1 MSTAGSIVISLLMNT
16 GSFETDSKRAEKRLK
31 QFKKEAEEAGKAI
44 GVAVVAAGTAITAL
58 VKTSI
63 DTMDELSKAAQRSNT
78 TTEQFSK
85 LAYGA
90 GLADVSIQDLQGSLG
105 KLAKAQGD
113 ALDAGSEQA
122 KVFRALGIEVKNADG
137 SLRDTTAV
145 LEDFADRFQ
154 ALKGSP
160 EAVAAGMAI
169 FGRSFQN
176 LIPLIKD
183 GSQGLR
189 DAGDEAAKY
198 GQVISTEAGQQ
209 AEQFNDNLRRMALYV
224 RGVGNTVAEDLL
236 PDLIELSDR
245 FLDASTEGEKMAETA
260 KGLADFIRVIGGAIE
275 FAIPYFKAIDDV
287 IQGATISMVGL
298 AEAARGVINL
308 DWDQIKRGIDVLQQ
322 GYAQAV
328 LGEEK
333 AIAGGYIDAPTSGSR
348 RTRAGSS
355 RRGGAAMGGSGAGGA
370 TQDEIDAY
378 TRKLRVAL
386 AGEDKG
392 GKGGSGGK
400 SKAVQEAEALT
411 RAFEQ
416 ANEQLDRTI
425 ALQGNQSAMAQ
436 LNYELQSGSLK
447 ELTEAQKQV
456 LRDKQAA
463 ADLIE
468 LEQAAQKRLADEAE
482 RYADEVA
489 RATEQFKSVND
500 EILNQ
505 IKLVGMSADEQEIWN
520 NLAWAGVTAESERG
534 KQIIENTKRLQGAR
548 DAMDDQIAA
557 MDAIRD
563 AGSDFLSDWLGGTKS
578 FKESFLDALDSI
590 QKRFLDLIAQNFMD
604 QLFGKQGDPAGG
616 STGGWF
622 QGILDGFF
630 GNGGQSAQSSAMAS
644 GGAQVQGGGFWS
656 NVASW
661 AGSLFGGG
669 RAGGGDVLE
678 GRGYWVGEQGPEWFQ
693 PRTAGT
699 VLPHEESMRRTG
711 GGRSGGGN
719 VFNINVPVEGRVE
732 RYDRVQVATEMQRTL
747 ARAGRVS

>member
-1 MSTAGSIVISLLMNT
+1 MATAGSIVIDLLMRT

-31 QFKKEAEEAGKAI
+31 QFKKKAEEAGKAI

-189 DAGDEAAKY
+189 DAGVEAAKY

-209 AEQFNDNLRRMALYV
+209 AEQFNDNLTRMALYV
-224 RGVGNTVAEDLL
+224 RGVGNAVAEDLL

-275 FAIPYFKAIDDV
+275 FAVPYFKAIDDV

-322 GYAQAV
+322 GSAQAV

-333 AIAGGYIDAPTSGSR
+333 AIAGGYIDAPTSASR
-348 RTRAGSS
+348 RTRAGSG
-355 RRGGAAMGGSGAGGA
+355 RRGGAAMGGSGVGGA
-370 TQDEIDAY
+370 TQEEIDAY
-378 TRKLRVAL
+378 TRKLREAL

-392 GKGGSGGK
+392 GKGGGGGGK
-400 SKAVQEAEALT
+400 SSRTPYSLADSLIADREALAKLLEEEERARTQFEAWAAQLSGPVADANYRYARDLEELNELAAKGAIGSDELT
-411 RAFEQ
+411 RAQENLRKEHERNVEAIQERLEPGKQLLKDLQFELDLMKLTNAERATAIQLRGLDTEQIQKYGDAIAETNRKIMENAEQ
-416 ANEQLDRTI
+416 ADFMDGWRGEFQDFF
-425 ALQGNQSAMAQ
+425 SDV
-436 LNYELQSGSLK
+436 
-447 ELTEAQKQV
+447 LT
-456 LRDKQAA
+456 
-463 ADLIE
+463 
-468 LEQAAQKRLADEAE
+468 
-482 RYADEVA
+482 
-489 RATEQFKSVND
+489 
-500 EILNQ
+500 
-505 IKLVGMSADEQEIWN
+505 
-520 NLAWAGVTAESERG
+520 
-534 KQIIENTKRLQGAR
+534 
-548 DAMDDQIAA
+548 
-557 MDAIRD
+557 
-563 AGSDFLSDWLGGTKS
+563 GTKS
-578 FKESFLDALDSI
+578 IGDAFEDMLSNI
-590 QKRFLDLIAQNFMD
+590 SAMIAERIAQNWVD
-604 QLFGKQGDPAGG
+604 QLFGQMGTTNGGAAGG
-616 STGGWF
+616 GEGGWLSGLASIF
-622 QGILDGFF
+622 
-630 GNGGQSAQSSAMAS
+630 SS
-644 GGAQVQGGGFWS
+644 
-656 NVASW
+656 
-661 AGSLFGGG
+661 FGGS
-669 RAGGGDVLE
+669 RAGGGDVLAN
-678 GRGYWVGEQGPEWFQ
+678 RGYWVGEQGPEWFQ

-699 VLPHEESMRRTG
+699 VLPHEESMQRARGAERRSAPT
-711 GGRSGGGN
+711 
-719 VFNINVPVEGRVE
+719 VINVAVEGRVE
-732 RYDRVQVATEMQRTL
+732 RQTRVQIGTEVDRSLQRS
-747 ARAGRVS
+747 RRIS

>member
-1 MSTAGSIVISLLMNT
+1 MATAGSIVIDLLMRT

-58 VKTSI
+58 VKNSI

-137 SLRDTTAV
+137 SLRDTTEV

-189 DAGDEAAKY
+189 DAGAEAARF
-198 GQVISTEAGQQ
+198 GQVVSTEAGQQ
-209 AEQFNDNLRRMALYV
+209 AEQFNDNLTRMALYV
-224 RGVGNTVAEDLL
+224 RGVGNAVAQDLL
-236 PDLIELSDR
+236 PDLIDLSNQ
-245 FLDASTEGEKMAETA
+245 FLDGATEGDKMAETA
-260 KGLADFIRVIGGAIE
+260 KGLADIIRVVAGAVD
-275 FAIPYFKAIDDV
+275 FASTYFKAIDDV
-287 IQGATISMVGL
+287 IRGATIGFVGF

-308 DWDQIKRGIDVLQQ
+308 DWDQIKRGIQVAQDGADLAYYGRDAVGMDGGGVQQ
-322 GYAQAV
+322 
-328 LGEEK
+328 
-333 AIAGGYIDAPTSGSR
+333 APSR
-348 RTRAGSS
+348 ARAGSS
-355 RRGGAAMGGSGAGGA
+355 RRGGAAMGGSGVGGA

-378 TRKLRVAL
+378 TRKLREAL

-392 GKGGSGGK
+392 GKGGGSGK

-468 LEQAAQKRLADEAE
+468 LEEAAQKRLADEAE

-534 KQIIENTKRLQGAR
+534 KQIIENTKRLQGVR
-548 DAMDDQIAA
+548 DAMEDQIGA
-557 MDAIRD
+557 MDALRD

-578 FKESFLDALDSI
+578 FKESFLDALDDI
-590 QKRFLDLIAQNFMD
+590 QARILDMIAQNFMD

-630 GNGGQSAQSSAMAS
+630 GNGGQSEQSSAMAS
-644 GGAQVQGGGFWS
+644 VGAQGGGFWA

-669 RAGGGDVLE
+669 RAGGGDVLPD
-678 GRGYWVGEQGPEWFQ
+678 RGYWVGEQGPEWFQ

-699 VLPHEESMRRTG
+699 VLPHEESMQ
-711 GGRSGGGN
+711 RSGGGRRGGGD

-747 ARAGRVS
+747 ARAGRVA

>member
-1 MSTAGSIVISLLMNT
+1 
-16 GSFETDSKRAEKRLK
+16 
-31 QFKKEAEEAGKAI
+31 
-44 GVAVVAAGTAITAL
+44 
-58 VKTSI
+58 
-63 DTMDELSKAAQRSNT
+63 
-78 TTEQFSK
+78 
-85 LAYGA
+85 
-90 GLADVSIQDLQGSLG
+90 
-105 KLAKAQGD
+105 
-113 ALDAGSEQA
+113 
-122 KVFRALGIEVKNADG
+122 
-137 SLRDTTAV
+137 
-145 LEDFADRFQ
+145 
-154 ALKGSP
+154 
-160 EAVAAGMAI
+160 
-169 FGRSFQN
+169 
-176 LIPLIKD
+176 
-183 GSQGLR
+183 
-189 DAGDEAAKY
+189 
-198 GQVISTEAGQQ
+198 
-209 AEQFNDNLRRMALYV
+209 
-224 RGVGNTVAEDLL
+224 
-236 PDLIELSDR
+236 
-245 FLDASTEGEKMAETA
+245 
-260 KGLADFIRVIGGAIE
+260 
-275 FAIPYFKAIDDV
+275 
-287 IQGATISMVGL
+287 
-298 AEAARGVINL
+298 
-308 DWDQIKRGIDVLQQ
+308 
-322 GYAQAV
+322 
-328 LGEEK
+328 
-333 AIAGGYIDAPTSGSR
+333 
-348 RTRAGSS
+348 
-355 RRGGAAMGGSGAGGA
+355 MGGSGVGGA

-378 TRKLRVAL
+378 TRKLRQAL

-656 NVASW
+656 NVATW

-678 GRGYWVGEQGPEWFQ
+678 GRGYLVGEDGPEWFQ

-699 VLPHEESMRRTG
+699 VIPSDRTAAMRVA
-711 GGRSGGGN
+711 GRSGGHVTN
-719 VFNINVPVEGRVE
+719 NFAFSAPTSTKTQT
-732 RYDRVQVATEMQRTL
+732 QVAARVGYEIRRSQRL
-747 ARAGRVS
+747 GA

>member
-1 MSTAGSIVISLLMNT
+1 MATAGSIVIDLLMKT
-16 GSFETDSKRAEKRLK
+16 GSFESDSKRAEKRLK

-160 EAVAAGMAI
+160 EAIAAGMAI

-189 DAGDEAAKY
+189 DAGVEAAKY

-209 AEQFNDNLRRMALYV
+209 AEQFNDNLTRMALYV
-224 RGVGNTVAEDLL
+224 RGVGNAVAEDLL

-308 DWDQIKRGIDVLQQ
+308 NWDQIKRGIDVLQQ
-322 GYAQAV
+322 GSAQAV

-333 AIAGGYIDAPTSGSR
+333 AIAGGYIDAPNSGR

-355 RRGGAAMGGSGAGGA
+355 RRGGAAMGGSDAGGA
-370 TQDEIDAY
+370 TQDEVDAY
-378 TRKLRVAL
+378 TRKLREAL

-392 GKGGSGGK
+392 GKGSSGSRAAKGRDAY
-400 SKAVQEAEALT
+400 SLADSLIADREALAKLLEEEERARTQFEAWAAQLSGPVADANYRYARDLEELNELAAKGAIGSDELT
-411 RAFEQ
+411 RAQENLRKEHERNVEAIQERLEPGKQLLKDLQFELDLMKLTNAERATAIQLRGLDTEQIQKYGDAIAETNRKIMENAEQ
-416 ANEQLDRTI
+416 ADFMDGWRGEFQDFF
-425 ALQGNQSAMAQ
+425 SDV
-436 LNYELQSGSLK
+436 
-447 ELTEAQKQV
+447 LT
-456 LRDKQAA
+456 
-463 ADLIE
+463 
-468 LEQAAQKRLADEAE
+468 
-482 RYADEVA
+482 
-489 RATEQFKSVND
+489 
-500 EILNQ
+500 
-505 IKLVGMSADEQEIWN
+505 
-520 NLAWAGVTAESERG
+520 
-534 KQIIENTKRLQGAR
+534 
-548 DAMDDQIAA
+548 
-557 MDAIRD
+557 
-563 AGSDFLSDWLGGTKS
+563 GTKS
-578 FKESFLDALDSI
+578 IGDAFEDMLSNI
-590 QKRFLDLIAQNFMD
+590 SAMIAERIAQNWVD
-604 QLFGKQGDPAGG
+604 QLFGQMGTTNGGAAGG
-616 STGGWF
+616 GEGGWLSGLASIF
-622 QGILDGFF
+622 
-630 GNGGQSAQSSAMAS
+630 SS
-644 GGAQVQGGGFWS
+644 
-656 NVASW
+656 
-661 AGSLFGGG
+661 FGGS
-669 RAGGGDVLE
+669 RAGGGDVLAN
-678 GRGYWVGEQGPEWFQ
+678 RGYWVGEQGPEWFQ

-699 VLPHEESMRRTG
+699 VLPHEESMQRARGAERRSAPT
-711 GGRSGGGN
+711 
-719 VFNINVPVEGRVE
+719 VINVAVEGRVE
-732 RYDRVQVATEMQRTL
+732 RQTRVQIGTEVDRSLQRS
-747 ARAGRVS
+747 RRIS

>member
-1 MSTAGSIVISLLMNT
+1 MATAGSIVIDLLMRT

-78 TTEQFSK
+78 TTEQFSN

-113 ALDAGSEQA
+113 ALDAGSKQA
-122 KVFRALGIEVKNADG
+122 EVFRALGIEVKNADG

-189 DAGDEAAKY
+189 DAGIEAAKY

-209 AEQFNDNLRRMALYV
+209 AEQFNDNLTRMALYV
-224 RGVGNTVAEDLL
+224 RGVGNAVAEDLL

-308 DWDQIKRGIDVLQQ
+308 DWDQVKRGVDVLQQ
-322 GYAQAV
+322 GSAQAV

-333 AIAGGYIDAPTSGSR
+333 AIAGGYIRDPSAIPR
-348 RTRAGSS
+348 ARAGSA

-378 TRKLRVAL
+378 TRKLRSAL

-392 GKGGSGGK
+392 GNGGGGK

-447 ELTEAQKQV
+447 SLTEAQKQV
-456 LRDKQAA
+456 LRDKQAS

-468 LEQAAQKRLADEAE
+468 LEQAAYKRLTDESE
-482 RYADEVA
+482 KYADQVA

-500 EILNQ
+500 SITEQ
-505 IKLVGMSADEQEIWN
+505 IKLIGMSADEQEIWN
-520 NLAWAGVTAESERG
+520 NLAWAGVDAESARG
-534 KQIIENTKRLQGAR
+534 QEIIENTKRLQGVR
-548 DAMDDQIAA
+548 DAMEDQIGA
-557 MDAIRD
+557 MDAIRG
-563 AGSDFLSDWLGGTKS
+563 AGADFLADWSSGAKS
-578 FKESFLDALDSI
+578 FKEAGLDALDSI
-590 QKRFLDLIAQNFMD
+590 HQRLLQMIAENLMEK
-604 QLFGKQGDPAGG
+604 LFGKQGDPAGG

-630 GNGGQSAQSSAMAS
+630 GNGSQGQSAPAS
-644 GGAQVQGGGFWS
+644 GGDSGAGFWGTL
-656 NVASW
+656 ASW
-661 AGSLFGGG
+661 AGSFFGGG
-669 RAGGGDVLE
+669 RAGGGDVMTD
-678 GRGYWVGEQGPEWFQ
+678 RGYWVGEQGPEWFQ

-699 VLPHEESMRRTG
+699 VLPNGESMAMA
-711 GGRSGGGN
+711 GGRRRD
-719 VFNINVPVEGRVE
+719 VRVE
-732 RYDRVQVATEMQRTL
+732 QNFYNPVLADRATDTQRQQDSGRK
-747 ARAGRVS
+747 AQRAISRNS

>member
-1 MSTAGSIVISLLMNT
+1 MATAGSIVIDLLMRT
-16 GSFETDSKRAEKRLK
+16 GAFETDSKRAEKRLK

-44 GVAVVAAGTAITAL
+44 GVAVVAAGAAL

-105 KLAKAQGD
+105 KLAKAQGE

-145 LEDFADRFQ
+145 LEDFADRFR
-154 ALKGSP
+154 ALRGSP

-189 DAGDEAAKY
+189 DAGVEAAKY

-209 AEQFNDNLRRMALYV
+209 AEQFNDNLTRMALYV
-224 RGVGNTVAEDLL
+224 RGVGNAVAEDLL

-322 GYAQAV
+322 GSAQAV

-355 RRGGAAMGGSGAGGA
+355 RRGGAAMGGSGVGGA

-378 TRKLRVAL
+378 TRKLREAL

-482 RYADEVA
+482 RYADEVE

-500 EILNQ
+500 AILEQ
-505 IKLVGMSADEQEIWN
+505 IELVGMSADEQEIWN
-520 NLAWAGVTAESERG
+520 NLTWAGVKAEDERG

-747 ARAGRVS
+747 ARAGRVA

>member
-31 QFKKEAEEAGKAI
+31 QFKAEAVNAATAI
-44 GVAVVAAGTAITAL
+44 GAGVVAAGTAITAL

-154 ALKGSP
+154 ALRGSP
-160 EAVAAGMAI
+160 EAVSAGMAI

-189 DAGDEAAKY
+189 DAGAEAARF
-198 GQVISTEAGQQ
+198 GQVVSTEAGQQ
-209 AEQFNDNLRRMALYV
+209 AEQFNDNLTRMALYV
-224 RGVGNTVAEDLL
+224 RGVGNAVAQDLL
-236 PDLIELSDR
+236 PDLIELSNR
-245 FLDASTEGEKMAETA
+245 FLDGATEGDKMAETA
-260 KGLADFIRVIGGAIE
+260 KGLADIIRVVGGAIE
-275 FAIPYFKAIDDV
+275 FVVPYFKAIDDV

-322 GYAQAV
+322 GSAQAV

-378 TRKLRVAL
+378 TRKLREAL

-669 RAGGGDVLE
+669 RAGGGDVLPD
-678 GRGYWVGEQGPEWFQ
+678 RGYWVGEQGPEWFQ

-699 VLPHEESMRRTG
+699 VMTNGESMAMA
-711 GGRSGGGN
+711 GRGRAP
-719 VFNINVPVEGRVE
+719 FNQTINVQVQDKRDLRSADQIGSVAATRA
-732 RYDRVQVATEMQRTL
+732 QVAMR
-747 ARAGRVS
+747 RNN

>member
-1 MSTAGSIVISLLMNT
+1 MATAGSIVIDLLMRT

-58 VKTSI
+58 VKNSI

-137 SLRDTTAV
+137 SLRDTTEV

-189 DAGDEAAKY
+189 DAGAEAARF
-198 GQVISTEAGQQ
+198 GQVVSTEAGQQ
-209 AEQFNDNLRRMALYV
+209 AEQFNDNLTRMALYV
-224 RGVGNTVAEDLL
+224 RGVGNAVAQDLL
-236 PDLIELSDR
+236 PDLIDLSNQ
-245 FLDASTEGEKMAETA
+245 FLDGATEGDKMAETA
-260 KGLADFIRVIGGAIE
+260 KGLADIIRVVAGAVD
-275 FAIPYFKAIDDV
+275 FASTYFKAIDDV
-287 IQGATISMVGL
+287 IRGATIGFVGF

-308 DWDQIKRGIDVLQQ
+308 DWDQIKRGIQVAQDGADLAYYGRDAVGMDGGGVQQ
-322 GYAQAV
+322 
-328 LGEEK
+328 
-333 AIAGGYIDAPTSGSR
+333 APSR
-348 RTRAGSS
+348 ARAGSS
-355 RRGGAAMGGSGAGGA
+355 RRGGAAMGGSGVGGA

-378 TRKLRVAL
+378 TRKLREAL

-392 GKGGSGGK
+392 GKGGGSGK

-468 LEQAAQKRLADEAE
+468 LEEAAQKRLADEAE

-534 KQIIENTKRLQGAR
+534 KQIIENTKRLQGVR
-548 DAMDDQIAA
+548 DAMEDQIGA
-557 MDAIRD
+557 MDALRD

-578 FKESFLDALDSI
+578 FKESFLDALDDI
-590 QKRFLDLIAQNFMD
+590 QARILDMIAQNFMD

-630 GNGGQSAQSSAMAS
+630 GNGGQSEQSSAMAS
-644 GGAQVQGGGFWS
+644 GGAQGGGFWA

-669 RAGGGDVLE
+669 RAGGGDVLPD
-678 GRGYWVGEQGPEWFQ
+678 RGYWVGEQGPEWFQ

-699 VLPHEESMRRTG
+699 VLPHEESMQ
-711 GGRSGGGN
+711 RSGGGRRGGGD

-747 ARAGRVS
+747 ARAGRVA

>member
-1 MSTAGSIVISLLMNT
+1 MATAGSIVVDLLMRT

-44 GVAVVAAGTAITAL
+44 GLAVVAAGTAITAL

-113 ALDAGSEQA
+113 ALDAGSKQA
-122 KVFRALGIEVKNADG
+122 EVFRALGIEVKSADG

-189 DAGDEAAKY
+189 DAGVEAERF

-209 AEQFNDNLRRMALYV
+209 AETFNDNLTRMALYV
-224 RGVGNTVAEDLL
+224 RGVGHAVAQDLL
-236 PDLIELSDR
+236 PDLIELSNR
-245 FLDASTEGEKMAETA
+245 FLDGATEGDKMAETA
-260 KGLADFIRVIGGAIE
+260 KGLADIIRVVGGAVE
-275 FAIPYFKAIDDV
+275 FVVPFFKAIDDV
-287 IQGATISMVGL
+287 IQGATISMVGF

-308 DWDQIKRGIDVLQQ
+308 NWDQLKRGIDVFQQ
-322 GYAQAV
+322 GSAQAV
-328 LGEEK
+328 LGEER
-333 AIAGGYIDAPTSGSR
+333 ATAGGYIDAPNTSR

-378 TRKLRVAL
+378 TRKLREAL

-447 ELTEAQKQV
+447 SLTDAQKQV

-463 ADLIE
+463 AELIE

-482 RYADEVA
+482 RYADEVE
-489 RATEQFKSVND
+489 RATAQFKSVND
-500 EILNQ
+500 AILEQ
-505 IKLVGMSADEQEIWN
+505 VELVGMSADEQEIWN
-520 NLAWAGVTAESERG
+520 NLTWAGVKAEDERG
-534 KQIIENTKRLQGAR
+534 KQIIENTKRLQGVR
-548 DAMDDQIAA
+548 DAMEDQIGA
-557 MDAIRD
+557 MDAIRG
-563 AGSDFLSDWLGGTKS
+563 AGSDFLADWSSGAKS
-578 FKESFLDALDSI
+578 FKEAGLDALDSI
-590 QKRFLDLIAQNFMD
+590 HQRLLQMIAENLMEK
-604 QLFGKQGDPAGG
+604 LFGKQGDPAGG
-616 STGGWF
+616 ATGGWF

-630 GNGGQSAQSSAMAS
+630 GNGGQSAQSSAMSS
-644 GGAQVQGGGFWS
+644 GGAQGGGFWGTL
-656 NVASW
+656 ASW
-661 AGSLFGGG
+661 AGSFFGGG
-669 RAGGGDVLE
+669 RAGGGDVMSD
-678 GRGYWVGEQGPEWFQ
+678 RGYWVGEQGPEWFQ

-699 VLPHEESMRRTG
+699 VLPNGESMAMA
-711 GGRSGGGN
+711 GGRGRD
-719 VFNINVPVEGRVE
+719 VRVE
-732 RYDRVQVATEMQRTL
+732 QNFYNPILADRATDTQRQQQSGRK
-747 ARAGRVS
+747 AQRAISRNS

>member
-1 MSTAGSIVISLLMNT
+1 MATAGSIVIDLLMRT

-160 EAVAAGMAI
+160 EAIAAGMAI

-189 DAGDEAAKY
+189 DAGDEAARF
-198 GQVISTEAGQQ
+198 GQVVSTEAGQQ
-209 AEQFNDNLRRMALYV
+209 AEQFNDNLTRMALYV
-224 RGVGNTVAEDLL
+224 RGVGNAVAQDLL
-236 PDLIELSDR
+236 PDLIELSNR
-245 FLDASTEGEKMAETA
+245 FLDGATEGDKMAETA
-260 KGLADFIRVIGGAIE
+260 KGLADIIRVVGGAIE
-275 FAIPYFKAIDDV
+275 FVVPYFKAIDDV

-322 GYAQAV
+322 GSAQAV

-378 TRKLRVAL
+378 TRKLREAL

-400 SKAVQEAEALT
+400 SKAVQEA
-411 RAFEQ
+411 
-416 ANEQLDRTI
+416 
-425 ALQGNQSAMAQ
+425 
-436 LNYELQSGSLK
+436 
-447 ELTEAQKQV
+447 
-456 LRDKQAA
+456 
-463 ADLIE
+463 
-468 LEQAAQKRLADEAE
+468 
-482 RYADEVA
+482 
-489 RATEQFKSVND
+489 
-500 EILNQ
+500 
-505 IKLVGMSADEQEIWN
+505 
-520 NLAWAGVTAESERG
+520 
-534 KQIIENTKRLQGAR
+534 
-548 DAMDDQIAA
+548 
-557 MDAIRD
+557 
-563 AGSDFLSDWLGGTKS
+563 
-578 FKESFLDALDSI
+578 
-590 QKRFLDLIAQNFMD
+590 
-604 QLFGKQGDPAGG
+604 
-616 STGGWF
+616 
-622 QGILDGFF
+622 
-630 GNGGQSAQSSAMAS
+630 
-644 GGAQVQGGGFWS
+644 
-656 NVASW
+656 
-661 AGSLFGGG
+661 
-669 RAGGGDVLE
+669 
-678 GRGYWVGEQGPEWFQ
+678 
-693 PRTAGT
+693 
-699 VLPHEESMRRTG
+699 
-711 GGRSGGGN
+711 
-719 VFNINVPVEGRVE
+719 
-732 RYDRVQVATEMQRTL
+732 
-747 ARAGRVS
+747 